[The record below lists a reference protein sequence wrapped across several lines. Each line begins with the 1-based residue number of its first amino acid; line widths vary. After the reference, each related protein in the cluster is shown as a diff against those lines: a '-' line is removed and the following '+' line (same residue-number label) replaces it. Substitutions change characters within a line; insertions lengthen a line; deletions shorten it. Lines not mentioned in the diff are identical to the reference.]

1 MSKRPTKRMHRE
13 MFSAELNLMP
23 IMNLFMVLI
32 PFLLLT
38 AIFVKT
44 ATIDIHLPQE
54 VKSSQGGAKI
64 KSSGPVIIKATKS
77 GFAFD
82 GIGKGLT
89 VVRKSGG
96 GFNYKKLSST
106 LAELKKKYPRDVEAI
121 VLMPKDLSYEKVI
134 KIMDAVR
141 ETDTTKLF
149 PVISLGAL

>member
-13 MFSAELNLMP
+13 IFSAELNLMP

-44 ATIDIHLPQE
+44 ASIDIHLPQE
-54 VKSSQGGAKI
+54 VKSSKGGEKI
-64 KSSGPVIIKATKS
+64 KSSGPVTIKVTKS
-77 GFAFD
+77 GFTFE
-82 GIGKGLT
+82 GIGKGLPPI
-89 VVRKSGG
+89 KKISGG
-96 GFNYKKLSST
+96 YNYKGLTNT
-106 LAELKKKYPRDVEAI
+106 LEGLKKKYPDDVEAI

-141 ETDTTKLF
+141 EKNTFKLF